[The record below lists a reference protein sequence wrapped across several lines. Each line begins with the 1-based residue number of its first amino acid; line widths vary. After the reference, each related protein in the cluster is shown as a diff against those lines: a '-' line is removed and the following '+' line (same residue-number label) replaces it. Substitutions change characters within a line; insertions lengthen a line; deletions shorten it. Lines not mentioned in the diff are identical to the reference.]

1 MLSSEDFN
9 IIYKGNLVIS
19 SSLKIY
25 IEFEC
30 KMWFELNYR
39 MLNQIV
45 LWEKKSKDILPTCIK
60 KSIYP

>member
-9 IIYKGNLVIS
+9 IIYKGNLIIL

-30 KMWFELNYR
+30 KM
-39 MLNQIV
+39 
-45 LWEKKSKDILPTCIK
+45 
-60 KSIYP
+60 

>member
-9 IIYKGNLVIS
+9 IIYKGNLIIL